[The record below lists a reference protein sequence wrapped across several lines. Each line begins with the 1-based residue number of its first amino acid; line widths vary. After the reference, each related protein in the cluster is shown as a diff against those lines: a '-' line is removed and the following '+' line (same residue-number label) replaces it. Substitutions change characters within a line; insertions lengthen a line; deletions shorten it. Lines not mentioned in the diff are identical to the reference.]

1 MKHKKLLWGLFLL
14 YLTVLLRITVFRSSF
29 SFDHLFANGELN
41 LIPFVHLLRIG
52 SFRQFAYLF
61 VGNLV
66 WFMPFGILLSH
77 LTKIKRSKIILYVFF
92 FSLLIETMQF
102 VFGTGVS
109 ELDDVILNTFGVY
122 LGTNSYR
129 ISKNIFPFLQ
139 HCP

>member
-14 YLTVLLRITVFRSSF
+14 YLVVLLRITVFRSSF
-29 SFDHLFANGELN
+29 SIDHLLANGELN
-41 LIPFVHLLRIG
+41 LIPFVSLLRLG
-52 SFRQFAYLF
+52 RFWQFVYLF

-77 LTKIKRSKIILYVFF
+77 LTKIRRYKMILYGFCL
-92 FSLLIETMQF
+92 SLLIETMQF

-109 ELDDVILNTFGVY
+109 ELDDVILNTLGVY

-139 HCP
+139 HRP